1 LKSKAT
7 FSKGCAK
14 STSILENPL
23 LEKWSKNPRPLLEK
37 VEQNKRLLQ

>member
-1 LKSKAT
+1 LEKVAPNLLL
-7 FSKGCAK
+7 F
-14 STSILENPL
+14 LENPL